1 MLILFT
7 QYLKGYGGFYMSR
20 VVIPK
25 GYSSNLTAY
34 ETQTAIGLIKRS
46 FEINLCQA
54 LNLKRASA
62 PLFVDDSRGL
72 NDNLN
77 GYERPVSFEIKETG
91 GRAEVVH
98 SLAKWKRLA
107 LKEYGFHVGEGI
119 YTDMNAI
126 RRDEEMDNLHS
137 IYVDQWDWERII
149 TRDNRN
155 PDFLKEIVL
164 KIVDAIC
171 DTSEIVSKVY
181 PNVRCK
187 ISRNVSFI
195 TTQELEDMYPELSP
209 KERENAYVR
218 EHRTAFI
225 MQIGDKLKSG
235 VPHDGRAPDY
245 DDWKLNGDIVMWN
258 DVLECAF
265 EVSSMGIRV
274 DAESLAEQLK
284 KSGCEERAGL
294 EFHKMLLNNELP
306 LTIGG
311 GIGQS
316 RLCTLLLG
324 KAHIGEVQVSVWDE
338 ETVKGCEKAG
348 IKLL

>member
-1 MLILFT
+1 
-7 QYLKGYGGFYMSR
+7 
-20 VVIPK
+20 
-25 GYSSNLTAY
+25 
-34 ETQTAIGLIKRS
+34 
-46 FEINLCQA
+46 
-54 LNLKRASA
+54 
-62 PLFVDDSRGL
+62 
-72 NDNLN
+72 
-77 GYERPVSFEIKETG
+77 
-91 GRAEVVH
+91 
-98 SLAKWKRLA
+98 
-107 LKEYGFHVGEGI
+107 
-119 YTDMNAI
+119 
-126 RRDEEMDNLHS
+126 
-137 IYVDQWDWERII
+137 
-149 TRDNRN
+149 
-155 PDFLKEIVL
+155 IVL

-284 KSGCEERAGL
+284 KS
-294 EFHKMLLNNELP
+294 
-306 LTIGG
+306 
-311 GIGQS
+311 
-316 RLCTLLLG
+316 
-324 KAHIGEVQVSVWDE
+324 
-338 ETVKGCEKAG
+338 
-348 IKLL
+348 